1 MKLKLQKCTRMK
13 RLGGMLFIYKNMH
26 VVAESADH
34 WGAMPT
40 CTGCHHQYE
49 AAIDGLVCQPVLFC
63 VEILSSIPW

>member
-1 MKLKLQKCTRMK
+1 
-13 RLGGMLFIYKNMH
+13 MH